1 MSPTIDLQVK
11 FPVVDA
17 ELSALHARASGHPLT
32 GVTPWGERLERHSL
46 TWVGAFIDEQLIGFV
61 HACWDGGAHAFLL
74 DTAVD
79 PNRQRKGIGAR
90 LVQALVDETT
100 AAGCDW
106 LHVDY
111 EPPSP
116 RSTPRHAGSAR
127 PPRAFAD
134 SPLGEPD
141 LDQPM
146 PTSAIRHRSS
156 WGSVTGHGSFT
167 GPQRSAAGSVTGQV
181 MPSQTTSVGSRGG
194 VAVSGC
200 TGPR

>member
-1 MSPTIDLQVK
+1 MGDADPYVEHRPLLNAVCPGDAQIMSPTIDLQVK

-111 EPPSP
+111 EPHLASFYTEACGFN
-116 RSTPRHAGSAR
+116 STFAGLRRLAS
-127 PPRAFAD
+127 
-134 SPLGEPD
+134 
-141 LDQPM
+141 
-146 PTSAIRHRSS
+146 
-156 WGSVTGHGSFT
+156 
-167 GPQRSAAGSVTGQV
+167 GQV
-181 MPSQTTSVGSRGG
+181 GS
-194 VAVSGC
+194 
-200 TGPR
+200 